1 MATSVRY
8 LRNVNYNLYQFLEN
22 NSNTEAS
29 QLIKNYSPLLLKG
42 FNESK
47 EIKGFIS
54 LVLKF
59 YISSNDSINLDK
71 IYTSYKRTLMKR
83 DILNYSHYYY
93 SSDYK
98 KALDSFNYLMEN
110 YYIDSSN
117 LDFIISNYMDKF
129 ITLLDG
135 YYIKTSNSNN
145 SVYLDNYDIL
155 RKYPFNQC
163 IINDTISKIKDQLNE
178 EKILKF
184 NEKLEPYKTN
194 EKIIIDAGN
203 ILFAVNGNITLN
215 SYIYLIKFIKYFKN
229 NNIIPIIVIHTRHL
243 KKTFKGTQKDKKIIN
258 AIDSI
263 YRLSENLI
271 LETPYNQNDDFYII
285 YLGLFYQ
292 SKILTNDNYRDHI
305 FNFRTNNLDSDENM
319 VENYIDDLVSK
330 YKIQGELL
338 IIDHLSSLN
347 ISKCIQIKNK
357 LIYIPTT
364 DNKFI
369 EYI

>member
-1 MATSVRY
+1 MTTSARHF
-8 LRNVNYNLYQFLEN
+8 RNINYNLYQFLEN
-22 NSNTEAS
+22 DNNAEAS
-29 QLIKNYSPLLLKG
+29 QLINIYFPLILKE

-59 YISSNDSINLDK
+59 YILSNDSVNLDK
-71 IYTSYKRTLMKR
+71 IYISYKSNLMKR
-83 DILNYSHYYY
+83 DILSYIHYYY
-93 SSDYK
+93 LIDYI
-98 KALDSFNYLMEN
+98 KALDSFNYLIEN
-110 YYIDSSN
+110 YYMDSSN
-117 LDFIISNYMDKF
+117 LDFIISNHMDKF

-145 SVYLDNYDIL
+145 LLSVDDFSIL
-155 RKYPFNQC
+155 SKYPFNQH
-163 IINDTISKIKDQLNE
+163 IINDTILKIKDKINE

-184 NEKLEPYKTN
+184 NKIIESYKTT

-203 ILFAVNGNITLN
+203 ILFAVNGNITLT
-215 SYIYLIKFIKYFKN
+215 SYIHLIKFIKYYKN

-243 KKTFKGTQKDKKIIN
+243 KKTFKGNQKDKRIIS
-258 AIDSI
+258 AIDTI

-285 YLGLFYQ
+285 YLGLLYQ

-305 FNFRTNNLDSDENM
+305 FNFRANKIDSDENM
-319 VENYIDDLVSK
+319 VENYIDDLISK
-330 YKIQGELL
+330 YKIQGDML
-338 IIDHLSSLN
+338 IIDHISSLN

-357 LIYIPTT
+357 LIYIPTI

-369 EYI
+369 KYI